1 MQPLRTPRVLG
12 CGMTEI
18 TAHSKALLALGRR
31 VLEPYAQLDGAACA
45 AITGSNAEGHAD
57 EFSDLDM
64 TVYYTRLPSEKAI
77 LAVRERL
84 GGGPV
89 TWNVGK
95 HSDDEMAFAY
105 RVQGVEC
112 QIGHVTIERW
122 EADIDRVLRGEELAS
137 PLHKAMS
144 GTLISTAVKGEDLL
158 EKWKSRLRD
167 YPDSLATAM
176 VNHHVSFFPIW
187 GILPRLS
194 RRNGE
199 LWMRQVM
206 VESSFNI
213 LGVLAGLNRQYFTP
227 FQFKR
232 TALFIQ
238 TLKIAPPALATR
250 LESLWSTNLH
260 NAALALKELVADT
273 ADLVAQHVPEVD
285 LTTVRKALAR
295 QDPAWTNA
303 PDAPRVM

>member
-1 MQPLRTPRVLG
+1 
-12 CGMTEI
+12 MTR
-18 TAHSKALLALGRR
+18 HSQTLLDLGRR
-31 VLEPYAQLDGAACA
+31 VLEPYAALDGAACA

-64 TVYYTRLPSEKAI
+64 TVYYARLPSEDAI
-77 LAVRERL
+77 LAVREKL

-95 HSDDEMAFAY
+95 HADGEMAFAY

-144 GTLISTAVKGEDLL
+144 GTLISTAIKGDELL
-158 EKWKSRLRD
+158 EKWKSRLRA
-167 YPDSLATAM
+167 YPDSLASAM
-176 VNHHVSFFPIW
+176 VKHHLQFFPIW
-187 GILPRLS
+187 GLLPRLG
-194 RRNGE
+194 RRNAE
-199 LWMRQVM
+199 LWMRQVL

-213 LGVLAGLNRQYFTP
+213 LGVLAGLNRQYFTS

-232 TALFIQ
+232 TAIFVRSLS
-238 TLKIAPPALATR
+238 IAPPALTAR
-250 LESLWSTNLH
+250 LESLWSTNLL
-260 NAALALKELVADT
+260 NAALALKELVSET
-273 ADLVAQHVPEVD
+273 AELVAQHMPDVD
-285 LTTVRKALAR
+285 LSTVRKALAR
-295 QDPAWTNA
+295 QDPAWTSA
-303 PDAPRVM
+303 PDAPSLA

>member
-1 MQPLRTPRVLG
+1 
-12 CGMTEI
+12 MTS
-18 TAHSKALLALGRR
+18 HSKTLLALGRR
-31 VLEPYAQLDGAACA
+31 VLEPYAQLEGAACA

-64 TVYYTRLPSEKAI
+64 TVYYTRLPGEDAI

-95 HSDDEMAFAY
+95 HADGEMAFAY

-112 QIGHVTIERW
+112 QIGHVTIARW

-144 GTLISTAVKGEDLL
+144 GTLISTAIKGDELL
-158 EKWKSRLRD
+158 EKWKSRLRA
-167 YPDSLATAM
+167 YPDSLATDM
-176 VNHHVSFFPIW
+176 VKHHLQFFPIW
-187 GILPRLS
+187 GLLPRLG
-194 RRNGE
+194 RRNAE

-213 LGVLAGLNRQYFTP
+213 LGVLAGLNRQYFTS

-232 TALFIQ
+232 TASFIR
-238 TLKIAPPALATR
+238 TLTIAPPALATR
-250 LESLWSTNLH
+250 LDSLWSTNLA
-260 NAALALKELVADT
+260 NAALALRELVFETSELVAHHMPDVE
-273 ADLVAQHVPEVD
+273 LSG
-285 LTTVRKALAR
+285 VRRALAR
-295 QDPAWTNA
+295 QDPAWTAAPNA
-303 PDAPRVM
+303 PPLM